1 MARSKQ
7 SNETAKALVSP
18 LFSAVNAV
26 LKGGEMVLDS
36 MQAAAKNANSVRVAA
51 IRDADAPPRKRSAP
65 AKSKSS
71 KRRSKKRGR

>member
-1 MARSKQ
+1 MAKSKQ
-7 SNETAKALVSP
+7 SQERAKAFVSP

-65 AKSKSS
+65 VKSKSR
-71 KRRSKKRGR
+71 KRRAKKRSR